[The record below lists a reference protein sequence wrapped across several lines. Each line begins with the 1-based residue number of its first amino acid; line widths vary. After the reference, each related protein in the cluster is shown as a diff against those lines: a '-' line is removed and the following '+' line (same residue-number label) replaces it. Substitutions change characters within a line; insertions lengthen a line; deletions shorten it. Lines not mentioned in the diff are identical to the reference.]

1 MEELFLDN
9 TDMARIVFRLGTIDV
24 WFQTYDTHVSVSPKI
39 NIGRVRITT
48 VCGRDVSVANHV
60 SKLPV
65 SLDGVKVKGD
75 STIVWAHD
83 RSHRILIDWDDDL
96 LELRLLDRRVVR
108 PLRCSIDRTKNITI
122 ESY

>member
-1 MEELFLDN
+1 MKRLFSDS
-9 TDMARIVFRLGTIDV
+9 TDMVRIIFGLGTIDV
-24 WFQTYDTHVSVSPKI
+24 WFQEYNTQISVSPNV
-39 NIGRVRITT
+39 NIGRVKITT

-60 SKLPV
+60 LKMPATLKE
-65 SLDGVKVKGD
+65 VKVKED
-75 STIVWAHD
+75 SAVIWSYKKT
-83 RSHRILIDWDDDL
+83 HRIRIDWKEDL